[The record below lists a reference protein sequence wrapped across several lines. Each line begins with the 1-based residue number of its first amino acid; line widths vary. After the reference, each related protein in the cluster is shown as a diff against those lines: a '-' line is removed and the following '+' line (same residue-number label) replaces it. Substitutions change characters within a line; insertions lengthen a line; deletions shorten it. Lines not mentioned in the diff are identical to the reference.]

1 MHPLMGNLFPLALV
15 MGLMAPWIIGFAV
28 TGNKEGAINLSV
40 ILFVVV
46 TALGFGSLMQYAF
59 MNARGMV

>member
-1 MHPLMGNLFPLALV
+1 MHPLTGNLFPLALV
-15 MGLMAPWIIGFAV
+15 MGIMVPWIIGFV
-28 TGNKEGAINLSV
+28 MTGNKEGAINLSV
-40 ILFVVV
+40 MLFVVV